1 MADTD
6 TNDTS
11 GNGSTP
17 PNDTAF
23 TAGTDLG
30 GDTAVEF
37 AAADVPMDDDETL
50 SGGTSAS
57 HGDASED
64 ASSQTRGSGSS
75 GGSTASG
82 GGSGG
87 HGSSGPTSTGEK
99 IKEGAQ
105 NLIGQAGDK
114 ARTYVEDGKGKA
126 AEALSGLSQT
136 INSAAGDVDE
146 KLGEQ
151 YGQYARS
158 AADAVSGFS
167 DKLKD
172 ADIDDIVEEVRD
184 FVTKSPAIAIGAAAA
199 IGFVLVRLI
208 RSGLDTDTA
217 A

>member
-6 TNDTS
+6 TNNTS
-11 GNGSTP
+11 GNGTTP
-17 PNDTAF
+17 PNDTEF

-50 SGGTSAS
+50 SGGTSGQQA
-57 HGDASED
+57 GGP
-64 ASSQTRGSGSS
+64 GSAGGSTTSGGSS
-75 GGSTASG
+75 GSA
-82 GGSGG
+82 
-87 HGSSGPTSTGEK
+87 GSSGPTSTGEK

-151 YGQYARS
+151 YGRYARS
-158 AADAVSGFS
+158 AAEAVSGFS

-184 FVTKSPAIAIGAAAA
+184 FVTKSPALALGAAAA